1 MGKKN
6 QFKLE
11 SQKYLKHKNCWL
23 DPESNYFYWS
33 SEVRILLLLCS
44 FSLWLCYLGTLL
56 KNVLFLLERIQN
68 YKSMC
73 KTEEDALQQGRK
85 ISIKQPLGSGSKP
98 LECFRGRGIR
108 YWSNNSPRLPDETKI
123 EETQQKSSKLKKG
136 QLVEL
141 KNNCLVILQADGCAG
156 IADALAGGGLLLW
169 LDVWGKNRFDYKWV
183 CITGLLSV
191 DPSDLNREF
200 FSKRQRLEALI

>member
-1 MGKKN
+1 
-6 QFKLE
+6 
-11 SQKYLKHKNCWL
+11 
-23 DPESNYFYWS
+23 
-33 SEVRILLLLCS
+33 
-44 FSLWLCYLGTLL
+44 
-56 KNVLFLLERIQN
+56 
-68 YKSMC
+68 MC

-123 EETQQKSSKLKKG
+123 DETQQKSSKLKKG

-200 FSKRQRLEALI
+200 FSKRQRLEALIYFLSDLGLLGCVVNFIRSPCRRPVRGLLTVGAYSESDSTGRCAIN